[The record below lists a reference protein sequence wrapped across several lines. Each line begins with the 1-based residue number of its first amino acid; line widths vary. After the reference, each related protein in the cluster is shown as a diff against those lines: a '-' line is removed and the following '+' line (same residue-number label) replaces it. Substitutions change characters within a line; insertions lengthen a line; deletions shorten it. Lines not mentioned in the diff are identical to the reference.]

1 MIATSSLLVA
11 IVLLLVTLGIARRFL
26 ATGNLSVEW
35 ISMPHLLRVSWRVLA
50 GTLGGLWRIAR
61 FLGRLAQGRRRVRR
75 IPSRI
80 SIGGAPRA
88 R

>member
-11 IVLLLVTLGIARRFL
+11 IVLLLVTLGIAKRFL
-26 ATGNLSVEW
+26 ATGNLSLGS
-35 ISMPHLLRVSWRVLA
+35 ISITHVLHVSWRVVA
-50 GTLGGLWRIAR
+50 GTLRGVWRVTRILSRFAR
-61 FLGRLAQGRRRVRR
+61 GRRRVRR

-80 SIGGAPRA
+80 SIGGTPRA